1 MCESDVVDQA
11 FSLNVPLHCVKTSA
25 HAGKLEKVYSLVSRN
40 ASNVVIETVKIAE
53 DSDEVVIRAYETW
66 NKRTSCELSVKGD
79 IKEAHITNLME
90 ENEEEITAVDGK
102 LKLTFHPFE
111 IKTIKIKL

>member
-1 MCESDVVDQA
+1 M
-11 FSLNVPLHCVKTSA
+11 PLHCVTTSA
-25 HAGKLEKVYSLVSRN
+25 HTGKLDNVYSLVSCDK
-40 ASNVVIETVKIAE
+40 SNVIVETVKIAE
-53 DSDEVVIRAYETW
+53 DTDEVVIRAYETW
-66 NKRTSCELSVKGD
+66 NKRTNCALTIKGD

-102 LKLTFHPFE
+102 LNLTFHPFE